1 VVHGRRIPLLPLIK
15 VETGHDPEALEEAYR
30 ASLRAFQVAVDD
42 GASRSVARTIAEQ
55 VRADTYNQLTEGK
68 NLPNPFDT

>member
-1 VVHGRRIPLLPLIK
+1 MLPLIK
-15 VETGHDPEALEEAYR
+15 VEKGHDPEALEEAYQESILAYKSAVMDGMSPETAR
-30 ASLRAFQVAVDD
+30 AV
-42 GASRSVARTIAEQ
+42 AEQ